1 MQKYI
6 IGIDQSTQ
14 GTKAVLVDALGRI
27 VDRIDTPHRQI
38 ISEEGYV
45 SHDPEEIY
53 QNTLKIVREV
63 LEKNQVQEEELVACG
78 ISNQRETT
86 VPFHTDGSAA
96 GNAVVWQCSRAKEI
110 VARMTEEDP
119 SFADRVF
126 EKTGLILSP
135 FFPAPKIKWL
145 LENQVQGDPD
155 VRFGTIDT
163 WLVYRLTEGRSYK
176 TDYSNASRTQLLNLT
191 TLDWDE
197 DLLKAFG
204 IRKDQMPEIVDS
216 NADFG
221 TTTFGGLL
229 KNPLPIYCA
238 MGDSHASLFA
248 LGCHENGMTKASYG
262 TGSSI
267 MMNIGSDL
275 KWSSCGLVTS
285 IAWARDGKVSYAFE
299 GNINYSAAVISWLK
313 NDVQLISS
321 PAEVEPAARAANP
334 EDTTIL
340 VPAFTGLGAP
350 RWANDAKATFTGM
363 TRTTGRNEIIKA
375 ALESIVYQVTD
386 VLSAMEQ
393 DSGLKISRVR
403 VDGGA
408 SKNGYLMQFQS
419 DLADTVV
426 SRPDM
431 EEFSALGVAYMAGL
445 KAGLLDE
452 SVFSLAD
459 STEFVPQMS
468 AEKRAEKKAMWAD
481 AIRRTL

>member
-1 MQKYI
+1 MKYI

-14 GTKAVLVDALGRI
+14 GTKAVLVDEKGYI
-27 VDRIDTPHRQI
+27 VDRKDIPHRQI

-63 LEKNQVQEEELVACG
+63 LTANQVQEEDLVCCG

-86 VPFHTDGSAA
+86 VPFHSDGSAA
-96 GNAVVWQCSRAKEI
+96 GNAIVWQCSRAKDI
-110 VARMTEEDP
+110 VADMTEADP

-163 WLVYRLTEGRSYK
+163 WLVYRLTEGKSYK

-197 DLLKAFG
+197 DLLNAFG
-204 IRKDQMPEIVDS
+204 IRRDQLPEIVDS

-221 TTTFGGLL
+221 TTTFDGFL
-229 KNPLPIYCA
+229 KKPLPIYCA

-267 MMNIGSDL
+267 MMNIGPDL
-275 KWSSCGLVTS
+275 KWSRNGLVTS
-285 IAWARDGKVSYAFE
+285 IAWGIDGVVSYAFE

-321 PAEVEPAARAANP
+321 TAEVEPAARAANP

-350 RWANDAKATFTGM
+350 YWANDVKATFTGM

-375 ALESIVYQVTD
+375 TLESIVYQVTGI
-386 VLSAMEQ
+386 LSAMEQ
-393 DSGLKISRVR
+393 DSGLKIGQIR

-445 KAGLLDE
+445 KAGLLNE
-452 SVFSLAD
+452 EVFSLAE
-459 STEFVPQMS
+459 STVFTPQMS